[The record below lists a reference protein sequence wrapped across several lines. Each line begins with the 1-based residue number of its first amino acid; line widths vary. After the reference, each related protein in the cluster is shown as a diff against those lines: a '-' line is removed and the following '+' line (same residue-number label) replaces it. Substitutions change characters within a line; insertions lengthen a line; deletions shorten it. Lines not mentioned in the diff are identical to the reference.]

1 MVLCAQHPC
10 TCLQC
15 KHGEVLDCSWRVKAK
30 KYLADHGLQED
41 AADGCV
47 TYIQALEMM
56 GLVGP
61 KSPRQRNMLN
71 VFARLPAAHP
81 LRSTMMIMDI
91 SQAIDRARAK
101 YDGTVPTM
109 GTNARM
115 WSMQAGRLLDVSEM
129 AKMMGLDLSEADLR
143 STSETQMR
151 KMLGMSMHVATA
163 GFALIGLLAAVGSR
177 DMPL

>member
-15 KHGEVLDCSWRVKAK
+15 KRGEVLDCSWRVKAK
-30 KYLADHGLQED
+30 KYLADHGLQAA

-47 TYIQALEMM
+47 TYIQALELM
-56 GLVGP
+56 GLVAP
-61 KSPRQRNMLN
+61 KSHRQRNMLN

-91 SQAIDRARAK
+91 SQAIDRASPRC
-101 YDGTVPTM
+101 DGVVPTM
-109 GTNARM
+109 GVMARM

-129 AKMMGLDLSEADLR
+129 AKMMGFDLSEEVDLR
-143 STSETQMR
+143 STTECQMR
-151 KMLGMSMHVATA
+151 QMLGTSTHVATA

-177 DMPL
+177 R